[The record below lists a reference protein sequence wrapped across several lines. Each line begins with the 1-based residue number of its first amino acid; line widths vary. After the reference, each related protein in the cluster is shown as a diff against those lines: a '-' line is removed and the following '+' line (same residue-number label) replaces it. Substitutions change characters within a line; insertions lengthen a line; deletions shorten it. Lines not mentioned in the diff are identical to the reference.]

1 MSASL
6 GTKVFQYSINNELI
20 QKYDSINEALRL
32 TGISKSTI
40 GKVIRENTYLARNFI
55 WKKQ

>member
-20 QKYDSINEALRL
+20 QKYDSINEASRQ
-32 TGISKSTI
+32 TGISKSII
-40 GKVIRENTYLARNFI
+40 GKAIRENTYLARNFI